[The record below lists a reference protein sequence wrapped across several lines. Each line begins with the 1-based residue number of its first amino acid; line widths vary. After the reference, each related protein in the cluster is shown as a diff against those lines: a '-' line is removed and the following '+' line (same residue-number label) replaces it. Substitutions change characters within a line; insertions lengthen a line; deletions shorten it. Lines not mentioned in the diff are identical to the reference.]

1 MSPPPHLSH
10 PWRTSPGAPLGARP
24 SVGRGRIARHPA
36 TASISYAV
44 PRASALAE
52 AEARQPAIIQ
62 HQLLGCLARNNIGSA
77 LKEKAR
83 RMNPALLV
91 RIFEGDWRHHFPYGG
106 WRHQFPYGGRRHHCP
121 YIRRLD
127 VEDDE
132 KLRAILIRGAVAHS
146 EADHPQKLE
155 SARMVIVLESAWM
168 VIALGCWSSRTRVRS
183 IACFSSRGWVYGRA
197 DRRCRRRKCRRI
209 QSVSPPRLWH

>member
-1 MSPPPHLSH
+1 MHLSKVVLHFFDLPRDGAVPARGNRFCARRPNAMSPPPHLSH

-77 LKEKAR
+77 LKERAR

-106 WRHQFPYGGRRHHCP
+106 WRHQFPYGGWRHHCP
-121 YIRRLD
+121 Y
-127 VEDDE
+127 
-132 KLRAILIRGAVAHS
+132 GGWTS
-146 EADHPQKLE
+146 
-155 SARMVIVLESAWM
+155 RMM
-168 VIALGCWSSRTRVRS
+168 RS
-183 IACFSSRGWVYGRA
+183 
-197 DRRCRRRKCRRI
+197 
-209 QSVSPPRLWH
+209 

>member
-1 MSPPPHLSH
+1 MEQSQLEAIGFALVARMRCRLSLHLSH

-121 YIRRLD
+121 Y
-127 VEDDE
+127 
-132 KLRAILIRGAVAHS
+132 GGWTS
-146 EADHPQKLE
+146 
-155 SARMVIVLESAWM
+155 RMM
-168 VIALGCWSSRTRVRS
+168 RS
-183 IACFSSRGWVYGRA
+183 
-197 DRRCRRRKCRRI
+197 
-209 QSVSPPRLWH
+209 